1 MTWRFYE
8 MLPGALR
15 YFNAN
20 WLSSARDEQFEILT
34 SQVQKTPPNSNCP
47 ILHDLWRVGL
57 SHLSRLISSSSRGDS
72 PISGGTRVKSEV
84 QAAARDLS
92 AHPLPHS
99 PPARVLTSA
108 SARTVPADCGS
119 DAQNGSAVVTDA
131 CRIVLGCHA
140 GDVDFEGGTTQV
152 RELKYMN

>member
-1 MTWRFYE
+1 
-8 MLPGALR
+8 LR

-108 SARTVPADCGS
+108 SARTVPAGRGRD
-119 DAQNGSAVVTDA
+119 
-131 CRIVLGCHA
+131 RLGCRCTLHSFGVTCRGCRLA
-140 GDVDFEGGTTQV
+140 DSVNF
-152 RELKYMN
+152 RETDQESLSP